1 MIPKDGSLSTDP
13 ADAIQAPG
21 PGVGISRIGLL
32 VIALFFCATAIAPG
46 VASAM
51 NAEKLGLFT
60 KALETAGQIDAYETY
75 CKTPKA
81 KKGKL
86 SDRILAGAEKHGAAP
101 EEVRALTTARNN
113 AAAEKLES
121 FKAET
126 ADCKNVDFLFEKYVL
141 LQKLGEQTSAIIDA
155 E

>member
-1 MIPKDGSLSTDP
+1 MRKQKTALIRPLR
-13 ADAIQAPG
+13 
-21 PGVGISRIGLL
+21 VCLFC
-32 VIALFFCATAIAPG
+32 VIAFVPG
-46 VASAM
+46 LALAM
-51 NAEKLGLFT
+51 KAEKLALFT
-60 KALETAGQIDAYETY
+60 EALETAGQIDAYETY

-81 KKGKL
+81 KQGKL
-86 SDRILAGAEKHGAAP
+86 SDRILAGAEKHGAGP
-101 EEVRALTTARNN
+101 DEIKALTSARNK
-113 AAAEKLES
+113 ATTEKLDS